1 MIITC
6 AQAPSFTPI
15 EVKIVIQTQEEY
27 ELFARMTGSTSSI
40 PKLLVQNKKITKE
53 SEEKLNIMMSHIYS
67 SLTDKKKYT
76 ASRSVT
82 LA

>member
-6 AQAPSFTPI
+6 AQATSFTPI

-40 PKLLVQNKKITKE
+40 PKLLVQNKKIPKG
-53 SEEKLNIMMSHIYS
+53 SEGKLTTMMSHLYY
-67 SLTDKKKYT
+67 SLTDKSKYT
-76 ASRSVT
+76 EPSSVT

>member
-27 ELFARMTGSTSSI
+27 ELFARMTGSTASI
-40 PKLLVQNKKITKE
+40 PKLLVQNNKIAKE
-53 SEEKLNIMMSHIYS
+53 SEDKLNIMMSHIYY
-67 SLTDKKKYT
+67 SLTDKSKYT
-76 ASRSVT
+76 ASRSVA